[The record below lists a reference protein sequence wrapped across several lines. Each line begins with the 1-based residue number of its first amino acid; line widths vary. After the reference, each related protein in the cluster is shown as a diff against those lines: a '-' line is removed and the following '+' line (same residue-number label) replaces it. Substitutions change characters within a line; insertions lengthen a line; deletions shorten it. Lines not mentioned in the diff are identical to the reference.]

1 MNLNKIKVVLSTIII
16 LSTHSIHAISL
27 KQAEQIALKNA
38 PELKVLSNK
47 QKAHSHL
54 SVSKSQWRDPVLEL
68 GAMNL
73 PTDTFRFNQE
83 NMTQLTIGL
92 KQMIPKGNSLKF
104 KHAIESI
111 KARATFSQRKLK
123 RLEILKSLRN
133 AWVERFY
140 WRQTRWILLKQ
151 RSTFN
156 HLAEVT
162 ESLYA
167 NNKAQQ
173 KDLLNAKMQVSKVQ
187 EQIVNA
193 QRSYQATTANLARW
207 LGYKRAK
214 SIYPQSMPWLGKL
227 PSKDKQNQK
236 LGSHPLI
243 SKASDEIAMKRAKS
257 NLIKEDFKPGI
268 SVGVGY
274 GYRQDMPNGRRRAD
288 FLSIGL
294 NVSLPV
300 HTKSK
305 QSQNY
310 QAALSELSASMYQKQ
325 SDLNQ
330 LRELLNDTYV
340 KWLSFRDKVHIYRAS
355 VLPDAR
361 SYAKASRISY
371 QNAKLD
377 FPTLANSYIELYR
390 LEIKKEQLRLMQAKQ
405 KINLLYLNGR

>member
-1 MNLNKIKVVLSTIII
+1 MNLNKVKVVLSTIII
-16 LSTHSIHAISL
+16 LSTHSIHAFSL

-47 QKAHSHL
+47 QKAHSYL
-54 SVSKSQWRDPVLEL
+54 SVSKSQWMDPILEL

-83 NMTQLTIGL
+83 NMTQLKIGI
-92 KQMIPKGNSLKF
+92 KQMIPKGDSLKF

-156 HLAEVT
+156 HLVEVT

-173 KDLLNAKMQVSKVQ
+173 KDVLNAKMQVSKVQ

-193 QRSYQATTANLARW
+193 QRAYQATTANLARW

-214 SIYPQSMPWLGKL
+214 SIHPQSMPWLGKL
-227 PSKDKQNQK
+227 PSIGKQNKK
-236 LGSHPLI
+236 LGNHPLI

-257 NLIKEDFKPGI
+257 NLIKEDFKPGF

-274 GYRQDMPNGRRRAD
+274 GHRQDMPNGRRRAD

-310 QAALSELSASMYQKQ
+310 QAALSEVSASMYQKQ
-325 SDLNQ
+325 SVLNQ

-361 SYAKASRISY
+361 GYAKASLISY

-377 FPTLANSYIELYR
+377 FPTPASGYVELYR